1 MSKFKGF
8 DKVFNQNS
16 VRMSSQPEYILEQK
30 LVEQLQQL
38 GHKKVTIRSEAD
50 LIRNL
55 KTQLE
60 VHNKKT
66 FSEKEFEKILN
77 HLAKGNVFEKAKTL
91 RDKFH
96 FIKDDG
102 TSEWIEFISQDHWCQ
117 NQFQVTNQVAQEGN
131 FKNRYDVTILING
144 LPLVQIELK
153 RRGLEMKEAFDQIDR
168 YRHQSFNSGYGLFNY
183 VQIFVISNG
192 ENTKYYANSINA
204 RQKTS
209 ESFEQ
214 TFYWSDEENNNIT
227 KIDEFASS
235 FLEPCHLAKM
245 ITKYIVLNQAHKIL
259 MVLRPYQYY
268 AVEKIVD
275 RVKNTNKNGFIWH
288 TTGSGKTLTSFKASQ
303 ILKEIPNVEKVI
315 FVVDR
320 KDLDY
325 QTQIE
330 FNAFEEGSV
339 DTTNNTKNLVQ
350 KLSGNSKLI
359 VTTLQKLNTAITK
372 EKHGSKIEHLRNK
385 KVIFIFDECHRSQ
398 FGETHQNIKKHFQKA
413 QMIGFTGTPISEV
426 NSVGL
431 LDGKP
436 ATTNR
441 LFEEPLHKY
450 VITDAIGDGN
460 VLKFSVEYV
469 GRYKEK
475 ENSNTYIDTD
485 VEAIDTQELLGSP
498 ERIEKIT
505 DYIISQYNRKTNNR
519 MFNAMF
525 CVSSID
531 VLQQYYDLFQKKKE
545 EGNHNLK
552 IATIFSY
559 GTNIPEKNAT
569 GNFKLE
575 DENDFALVAEPRAN
589 YGDFH
594 DRVVLERYIGHYNEM
609 FGMNYTT
616 KDSQS
621 FYEYYNNVSK
631 RVKNKEIDLLIVVNM
646 FLTGF
651 DSKTLNTLFVDKNLK
666 YHGLIQAFSRTN
678 RVLDKSKSQGN
689 IVCFRNLKSATDDAI
704 TLFSNKN
711 AIKDII
717 ILPIEDYIELFN
729 SALNSLKMV
738 APETDSIN
746 GYQTDEEKFEFI
758 TAFREVMRVLNVLKS
773 FADFDF
779 NKLEMTEYEFDG
791 YKSKYLDL
799 WTEIKGG
806 KPDRE
811 GKVSIL
817 DDVDFELELIHR
829 DEINVSYI
837 LSLLANLT
845 DSNLKGDK
853 LEKKK
858 KEIRDI
864 LSGDAKLRSKKELIE
879 KFIEENLPHISDG
892 DNVNEEFEK
901 YWNKEKN
908 SAFEKIAT
916 EESLN
921 KDRFRDA
928 IDDFLF
934 TSKTPKIS
942 DTLKLLEIKPKLT
955 ERNNIGRR
963 IIQKVQDFVEVFI
976 DGVAS

>member
-1 MSKFKGF
+1 MA
-8 DKVFNQNS
+8 
-16 VRMSSQPEYILEQK
+16 SQPEYILEQR
-30 LVEQLQQL
+30 LIDQLQQL
-38 GHKKVTIRSEAD
+38 GHKKVMISNEAD

-60 VHNKKT
+60 IHNKKA
-66 FSEKEFEKILN
+66 FSDQEFEKILN
-77 HLAKGNVFEKAKTL
+77 HLSKGNVFEKAKIL

-96 FIKDDG
+96 FVKDDG

-117 NQFQVTNQVAQEGN
+117 NQFQVTHQVAQEGN

-153 RRGLEMKEAFDQIDR
+153 RRGLEMKEAFNQIDR
-168 YRHQSFNSGYGLFNY
+168 YRHQSFNSGYGLYNY

-192 ENTKYYANSINA
+192 ENTKYYANSINT
-204 RQKTS
+204 RQKVS

-214 TFYWSDEENNNIT
+214 TFYWSDEDNKNIT
-227 KIDEFASS
+227 KLDKFASI
-235 FLEPCHLAKM
+235 FLDPCHVAKI

-259 MVLRPYQYY
+259 MVFRPYQYY

-275 RVKNTNKNGFIWH
+275 RVRNTNKNGFIWH

-303 ILKEIPNVEKVI
+303 ILKEIPKVEKVV

-330 FNAFEEGSV
+330 FNAYEQGSV
-339 DTTNNTKNLVQ
+339 DTTNDTKNLVQ
-350 KLSGNSKLI
+350 KLSGSNKLI

-372 EKHGSKIEHLRNK
+372 EKHGKKIEHLKDK
-385 KVIFIFDECHRSQ
+385 KMVFIFDECHRSQ
-398 FGETHQNIKKHFQKA
+398 FGETHQNIKKHFKKA

-431 LDGKP
+431 IDGKP

-460 VLKFSVEYV
+460 VLKFSIEYV

-475 ENSNTYIDTD
+475 EKSNTYIDTD
-485 VEAIDTQELLGSP
+485 VEGIDTQELLNSSQ
-498 ERIEKIT
+498 RIEKIT
-505 DYIISQYNRKTNNR
+505 DYIISQYDRKTNNR
-519 MFNAMF
+519 TFNAMF
-525 CVSSID
+525 CVSSIE
-531 VLQQYYDLFQKKKE
+531 VLKQYYDLFQKKKE
-545 EGNHNLK
+545 EGKHNLK

-559 GTNIPEKNAT
+559 GSNISEKNAS

-575 DENDFALVAEPRAN
+575 DEDDLAMVAESIPN
-589 YGDFH
+589 YGNSH
-594 DRVVLERYIGHYNEM
+594 DRNILEKYIGDYNEM
-609 FGMNYTT
+609 FGMTYTT
-616 KDSQS
+616 KDSKS
-621 FYEYYNNVSK
+621 FYDYYNNISK
-631 RVKNKEIDLLIVVNM
+631 RVKNRDIDLLLVVNM

-678 RVLDKSKSQGN
+678 RILDNTKSQGN
-689 IVCFRNLKSATDDAI
+689 IICFRNLKFATDDAV
-704 TLFSNKN
+704 TLFSNKE
-711 AIKDII
+711 AIKEII

-729 SALNSLKMV
+729 NALEKLKII
-738 APETDSIN
+738 APETENVSN
-746 GYQTDEEKFEFI
+746 YKTDQEKFEFI

-779 NKLEMTEYEFDG
+779 EKLKMNEDEFNG

-799 WTEIKGG
+799 WTEIRGG
-806 KPDRE
+806 IIGNRE
-811 GKVSIL
+811 GKESIL

-845 DSNLKGDK
+845 DSNLTDK
-853 LEKKK
+853 KRENKK

-879 KFIEENLPHISDG
+879 KFIDENLPHIADG
-892 DNVNEEFEK
+892 DDVNEEFEK
-901 YWNKEKN
+901 FWNREKVT
-908 SAFEKIAT
+908 AFDKIVD

-921 KDRFRDA
+921 KDRLKDA

-934 TSKTPKIS
+934 SSKTPKIS
-942 DTLKLLEIKPKLT
+942 DTLKLLETKPKLT

-963 IIQKVQDFVEVFI
+963 IIQKVQDFVDVFI
-976 DGVAS
+976 DGVSA

>member
-1 MSKFKGF
+1 
-8 DKVFNQNS
+8 
-16 VRMSSQPEYILEQK
+16 MSSQPEYILEQK
-30 LVEQLQQL
+30 LIEQLLQL
-38 GHKKVTIRSEAD
+38 GHKKVSIRNESD
-50 LIRNL
+50 LIQNL
-55 KTQLE
+55 KSQLE
-60 VHNKKT
+60 IHNKKT
-66 FSEKEFEKILN
+66 FSDTEFEKILN
-77 HLAKGNVFEKAKTL
+77 HLSKGNVFEKAKTL
-91 RDKFH
+91 RDRFH
-96 FIKDDG
+96 FVKDDG
-102 TSEWIEFISQDHWCQ
+102 SSEWIEFISQDHWCQ
-117 NQFQVTNQVAQEGN
+117 NQFQVTHQIAQEGN
-131 FKNRYDVTILING
+131 YKNRYDVTILING

-153 RRGLEMKEAFDQIDR
+153 RRGLEMKEAFNQINR
-168 YRHQSFNSGYGLFNY
+168 YHHQSFNSGKGLFNY
-183 VQIFVISNG
+183 VQLFIISNG
-192 ENTKYYANSINA
+192 VNTKYYSNNA
-204 RQKTS
+204 K
-209 ESFEQ
+209 Q
-214 TFYWSDEENNNIT
+214 TFKQTFFWSDEHNNNIT
-227 KIDEFASS
+227 QLEHFAQT
-235 FLEPCHLAKM
+235 FLEPCHIAKM
-245 ITKYIVLNQAHKIL
+245 ITKYIVLNETNKIL

-275 RVKNTNKNGFIWH
+275 RVRNTDKNGFIWH

-303 ILKEIPNVEKVI
+303 ILKEIPKVEKVV

-325 QTQIE
+325 QTQKE
-330 FNAFEEGSV
+330 FDAFEKGSV
-339 DTTNNTKNLVQ
+339 DATENTAHLVKQ
-350 KLSGNSKLI
+350 LSDNTKLI

-372 EKHGSKIEHLRNK
+372 EKHGNKIDKLKDK
-385 KVIFIFDECHRSQ
+385 KVVFIFDECHRSQ
-398 FGETHQNIKKHFQKA
+398 FGDTHQNIKKYFKNA

-426 NSVGL
+426 NSIGKI
-431 LDGKP
+431 DGAP

-441 LFEEPLHKY
+441 LFEDCLHKY
-450 VITDAIGDGN
+450 VITDAIRDDN

-475 ENSNTYIDTD
+475 EGSNTYIDTD
-485 VEAIDTQELLGSP
+485 VEAIDTQELLESP
-498 ERIEKIT
+498 KRLEKIT
-505 DYIISQYNRKTNNR
+505 DYLIAEYGRKTHNST
-519 MFNAMF
+519 FNAMF

-531 VLQQYYDLFQKKKE
+531 VLQKYYDLFQKKKE
-545 EGNHNLK
+545 EGKHQLK

-559 GTNIPEKNAT
+559 GTNEESIDSNGIYIEPEL
-569 GNFKLE
+569 GM
-575 DENDFALVAEPRAN
+575 VAEPQAQ

-594 DRVVLERYIGHYNEM
+594 SRNVLERYIGHYNEM
-609 FGMNYTT
+609 FGTNFTT

-621 FYEYYNNVSK
+621 FYNYYNDIAK
-631 RVKNKEIDLLIVVNM
+631 RVRNKEVDLIIVVNM

-651 DSKTLNTLFVDKNLK
+651 DSPQLNTLFVDKNLK

-678 RVLDKSKSQGN
+678 RLLGEKKSQGN
-689 IVCFRNLKSATDDAI
+689 IVCFRNLKSATDEAV
-704 TLFSNKN
+704 TLFSNKE
-711 AIKDII
+711 AIQEII
-717 ILPIEDYIELFN
+717 IHPIEDYIELFN
-729 SALNSLKMV
+729 AALDTLKIV
-738 APETDSIN
+738 APEIDSVN
-746 GYQTDEEKFEFI
+746 SYQTEQEKFEFI

-773 FADFDF
+773 FADFNF

-791 YKSKYLDL
+791 YKSKYLDI
-799 WTEIKGG
+799 WKETRPQGG
-806 KPDRE
+806 E
-811 GKVSIL
+811 GRVSIL

-845 DSNLKGDK
+845 NSNLKGDK

-963 IIQKVQDFVEVFI
+963 IIQKVQDFVDVFI

>member
-1 MSKFKGF
+1 
-8 DKVFNQNS
+8 
-16 VRMSSQPEYILEQK
+16 MSSQPEYILEQK

-38 GHKKVTIRSEAD
+38 GHKKVTICNEAD
-50 LIRNL
+50 LIKNL

-66 FSEKEFEKILN
+66 FSDTEFEKILN
-77 HLAKGNVFEKAKTL
+77 HLSKGNVFEKAKTL
-91 RDKFH
+91 RDRFH
-96 FIKDDG
+96 FFKDDG

-117 NQFQVTNQVAQEGN
+117 NQFQVTNQIAQEGN

-153 RRGLEMKEAFDQIDR
+153 RRGLEMKEAFNQINR
-168 YRHQSFNSGYGLFNY
+168 YHHQSFNAGSGLFNY
-183 VQIFVISNG
+183 VQLFIISNG
-192 ENTKYYANSINA
+192 VNTKYYSNNA
-204 RQKTS
+204 K
-209 ESFEQ
+209 Q
-214 TFYWSDEENNNIT
+214 TFKQTFFWSDEHNNNIT
-227 KIDEFASS
+227 QLEHFAPA
-235 FLEPCHLAKM
+235 FLEPCHIAKM
-245 ITKYIVLNQAHKIL
+245 ITKYIVLNETNKIL

-275 RVKNTNKNGFIWH
+275 RVRNTDKNGFIWH

-303 ILKEIPNVEKVI
+303 ILKEIPKVEKVV

-325 QTQIE
+325 QTQKE
-330 FNAFEEGSV
+330 FDAFEKGSV
-339 DTTNNTKNLVQ
+339 DATENTAHLVKQ
-350 KLSGNSKLI
+350 LNDNTKLI

-372 EKHGSKIEHLRNK
+372 EKHGNKIERLKDK
-385 KVIFIFDECHRSQ
+385 KVVFIFDECHRSQ
-398 FGETHQNIKKHFQKA
+398 FGDTHQNIKKYFKNA

-426 NSVGL
+426 NSIGKI
-431 LDGKP
+431 DGAP

-441 LFEEPLHKY
+441 LFEDCLHKY
-450 VITDAIGDGN
+450 VITDAIRDDN

-475 ENSNTYIDTD
+475 EGSNTYIDTD
-485 VEAIDTQELLGSP
+485 VEAIDTQELLESP
-498 ERIEKIT
+498 KRLEKIA
-505 DYIISQYNRKTNNR
+505 DYLIAEYGRKTHNST
-519 MFNAMF
+519 FNAMF

-531 VLQQYYDLFQKKKE
+531 VLQKYYDLFQKKKE
-545 EGNHNLK
+545 EGKHQLK

-559 GTNIPEKNAT
+559 GINEESKNAN
-569 GNFKLE
+569 GIY
-575 DENDFALVAEPRAN
+575 DEPEFGMVAEPQAQ
-589 YGDFH
+589 YGDSH
-594 DRVVLERYIGHYNEM
+594 SRNVLERYIGHYNEM
-609 FGMNYTT
+609 FGTNFTT

-621 FYEYYNNVSK
+621 FYNYYNDIAK
-631 RVKNKEIDLLIVVNM
+631 RVRSKEVDLIIVVNM

-651 DSKTLNTLFVDKNLK
+651 DSPQLNTLFVDKNLK

-678 RVLDKSKSQGN
+678 RLLGEKKSQGN
-689 IVCFRNLKSATDDAI
+689 IVCFRNLKSATDDAV
-704 TLFSNKN
+704 TLFSNKE
-711 AIKDII
+711 AIQEII
-717 ILPIEDYIELFN
+717 IHPIEDYIELFN
-729 SALNSLKMV
+729 SALDTLKIV
-738 APETDSIN
+738 APEIDSVN
-746 GYQTDEEKFEFI
+746 SYQTEQEKFEFI

-779 NKLEMTEYEFDG
+779 DKLEMTEFEFDG
-791 YKSKYLDL
+791 YKSKYLDI

-806 KPDRE
+806 DRGE
-811 GKVSIL
+811 GKASIL

-845 DSNLKGDK
+845 NSNLKGDK

-908 SAFEKIAT
+908 SAFDKIAT

-963 IIQKVQDFVEVFI
+963 IIQKVQDFVDVFI
-976 DGVAS
+976 DGVNA

>member
-1 MSKFKGF
+1 
-8 DKVFNQNS
+8 
-16 VRMSSQPEYILEQK
+16 MSSQPEYILEKK
-30 LVEQLQQL
+30 LIEQLLQL
-38 GHKKVTIRSEAD
+38 GHKKVSIRNESD
-50 LIRNL
+50 LIQNL
-55 KTQLE
+55 KSQLE
-60 VHNKKT
+60 IHNKKT
-66 FSEKEFEKILN
+66 FSDTEFEKILN
-77 HLAKGNVFEKAKTL
+77 HLSKGNVFEKAKTL
-91 RDKFH
+91 RDRFH
-96 FIKDDG
+96 FVKDDG
-102 TSEWIEFISQDHWCQ
+102 SSEWIEFISQDHWCQ
-117 NQFQVTNQVAQEGN
+117 NQFQVTHQIAQEGN
-131 FKNRYDVTILING
+131 YKNRYDVTILING

-153 RRGLEMKEAFDQIDR
+153 RRGLEMKEAFNQINR
-168 YRHQSFNSGYGLFNY
+168 YHHQSFNSGKGLFNY
-183 VQIFVISNG
+183 VQLFIISNG
-192 ENTKYYANSINA
+192 VNTKYYSNNA
-204 RQKTS
+204 K
-209 ESFEQ
+209 Q
-214 TFYWSDEENNNIT
+214 TFKQTFFWSDEHNNNIT
-227 KIDEFASS
+227 QLEHFAQT
-235 FLEPCHLAKM
+235 FLEPCHIAKM
-245 ITKYIVLNQAHKIL
+245 ITKYIVLNETNKIL

-275 RVKNTNKNGFIWH
+275 RVRNTDKNGFIWH

-303 ILKEIPNVEKVI
+303 ILKEIPKVEKVV

-325 QTQIE
+325 QTQKE
-330 FNAFEEGSV
+330 FDAFEKGSV
-339 DTTNNTKNLVQ
+339 DATENTAHLVKQ
-350 KLSGNSKLI
+350 LSDNTKLI

-372 EKHGSKIEHLRNK
+372 EKHGNKIDKLKDK
-385 KVIFIFDECHRSQ
+385 KVVFIFDECHRSQ
-398 FGETHQNIKKHFQKA
+398 FGDTHQNIKKYFKNA

-426 NSVGL
+426 NSIGKI
-431 LDGKP
+431 DGAP

-441 LFEEPLHKY
+441 LFEDCLHKY
-450 VITDAIGDGN
+450 VITDAIRDDN

-475 ENSNTYIDTD
+475 EGSNTYIDTD
-485 VEAIDTQELLGSP
+485 VEAIDTQELLESP
-498 ERIEKIT
+498 KRLEEIA
-505 DYIISQYNRKTNNR
+505 DYLIAEYGRKTHNNT
-519 MFNAMF
+519 FNAMF

-531 VLQQYYDLFQKKKE
+531 VLQKYYDLFQKKKE
-545 EGNHNLK
+545 EGQHNLK
-552 IATIFSY
+552 IAAIFSY
-559 GTNIPEKNAT
+559 GTNEESKDANGIYEEPEL
-569 GNFKLE
+569 GM
-575 DENDFALVAEPRAN
+575 VAEPKAE
-589 YGDFH
+589 YGLYH
-594 DRVVLERYIGHYNEM
+594 SRNVLERYIGHYNEM
-609 FGMNYTT
+609 FGTNFTT

-621 FYEYYNNVSK
+621 FYNYYNDIAK
-631 RVKNKEIDLLIVVNM
+631 RVRNKEVDLIIVVNM

-651 DSKTLNTLFVDKNLK
+651 DSPKLNTLFVDKNLK

-678 RVLDKSKSQGN
+678 RLLGEKKSQGN
-689 IVCFRNLKSATDDAI
+689 IVCFRNLKSATDEAV
-704 TLFSNKN
+704 TLFSNKE
-711 AIKDII
+711 AIQEII
-717 ILPIEDYIELFN
+717 IHPIEDYIELFN
-729 SALNSLKMV
+729 AALDTLKIV
-738 APETDSIN
+738 APEVDSVN
-746 GYQTDEEKFEFI
+746 NYQTEQEKFEFI

-791 YKSKYLDL
+791 YKSKYLDI
-799 WTEIKGG
+799 WKETRPQGG
-806 KPDRE
+806 E
-811 GKVSIL
+811 GKASIL

-837 LSLLANLT
+837 ISLLANLT

-864 LSGDAKLRSKKELIE
+864 LSGEAKLRSKKELIE

-892 DNVNEEFEK
+892 DNVNGEFEK

-908 SAFEKIAT
+908 SAFEKIAE

-963 IIQKVQDFVEVFI
+963 IIQKVQDFVDVFI

>member
-1 MSKFKGF
+1 
-8 DKVFNQNS
+8 
-16 VRMSSQPEYILEQK
+16 MSSQPEYILEQK
-30 LVEQLQQL
+30 LVEQLLQL
-38 GHKKVTIRSEAD
+38 GHKKVTICNEAD
-50 LIRNL
+50 LIKNL

-60 VHNKKT
+60 IHNKKT
-66 FSEKEFEKILN
+66 FSDTEFEKILN
-77 HLAKGNVFEKAKTL
+77 HLSKGNVFEKAKTL
-91 RDKFH
+91 RDRFH
-96 FIKDDG
+96 FFKDDG

-117 NQFQVTNQVAQEGN
+117 NQFQVTNQIAQEGN

-153 RRGLEMKEAFDQIDR
+153 RRGLEMKEAFNQINR
-168 YRHQSFNSGYGLFNY
+168 YQHQSFSAGKGLFNY

-192 ENTKYYANSINA
+192 VNTKYFSNCISHQQ
-204 RQKTS
+204 QKS
-209 ESFEQ
+209 ENYTQ
-214 TFYWSDEENNNIT
+214 TFYWSDEYNNNIT
-227 KIDEFASS
+227 QLEDFAQA
-235 FLEPCHLAKM
+235 FLEPCHIAKM
-245 ITKYIVLNQAHKIL
+245 ITKYIVLNQTYKIL
-259 MVLRPYQYY
+259 MVLRPYQYF

-275 RVKNTNKNGFIWH
+275 RVRNTDKNGFIWH

-303 ILKEIPNVEKVI
+303 ILKEIPKVEKVV

-325 QTQIE
+325 QTQTE
-330 FNAFEEGSV
+330 FDAFEKGCV
-339 DTTNNTKNLVQ
+339 DATENTAHLVRQ
-350 KLSGNSKLI
+350 LSDNTKLI

-372 EKHGSKIEHLRNK
+372 EKHGNKIERLKDK
-385 KVIFIFDECHRSQ
+385 KVVFIFDECHRSQ
-398 FGETHQNIKKHFQKA
+398 FGETHQNIKKHFTKA
-413 QMIGFTGTPISEV
+413 QMIGFTGTPITEK

-431 LDGKP
+431 IDGKP

-441 LFEEPLHKY
+441 LFVEPLHKY
-450 VITDAIGDGN
+450 VITDAIRDEN

-475 ENSNTYIDTD
+475 EGSNTYIDTD
-485 VEAIDTQELLGSP
+485 VEAIDTQELLESSK
-498 ERIEKIT
+498 RIEKIT
-505 DYIISQYNRKTNNR
+505 DYIISEYKRKTNDGI
-519 MFNAMF
+519 FNAMF
-525 CVSSID
+525 CVSSIE
-531 VLQQYYDLFQKKKE
+531 VLQKYYDLFQKKKE
-545 EGNHNLK
+545 EGKHNLK

-559 GTNIPEKNAT
+559 GTNTLEENAT
-569 GNFKLE
+569 GNFRLE
-575 DENDFALVAEPRAN
+575 DEDDLGKVAEPQAQ
-589 YGDFH
+589 YGDSH
-594 DRVVLERYIGHYNEM
+594 NRNILEKYIGHYNEM

-616 KDSQS
+616 KDSQK
-621 FYEYYNNVSK
+621 FYDYYNNISK

-678 RVLDKSKSQGN
+678 RILDKRKSQGN
-689 IVCFRNLKSATDDAI
+689 IVCFRNLKSATDDAV
-704 TLFSNKN
+704 TLFSNKE
-711 AIKDII
+711 AIQEII
-717 ILPIEDYIELFN
+717 IHPIEDYIELFN
-729 SALNSLKMV
+729 AALDTLKIV
-738 APETDSIN
+738 APEIDSVN
-746 GYQTDEEKFEFI
+746 SYQTEQEKFEFI

-779 NKLEMTEYEFDG
+779 DKLEMTEFEFDG
-791 YKSKYLDL
+791 YKSKYLDI

-806 KPDRE
+806 DNGGE
-811 GKVSIL
+811 GKASIL

-845 DSNLKGDK
+845 NSNLKGDK

-864 LSGDAKLRSKKELIE
+864 LSGDAKLRSKRELIE

-934 TSKTPKIS
+934 TSKIPKIS

-963 IIQKVQDFVEVFI
+963 IIQKVQDFVDVFI